1 MQKRLRMPRL
11 LILFFASV
19 FVFSLFFAPIISL
32 SSYESL
38 NSVLVIVGPKS
49 ISSLDYEEGVER
61 YKNLSRF
68 FPNYRKK
75 GSLHSQVVDFLIDRA
90 VVDNAADEE
99 SIQVNEKR
107 IEAEIQKR
115 MEAQGISDLEQF
127 KKSVQTQFNLPYD
140 VWLEDLP
147 YQIKKGQLLQIKVS
161 PPLPSEQEV
170 QSWYNK
176 NKAKVGSEFKFREIV
191 FSPSNSSI
199 DEETR
204 VFNELTEI
212 RNKSLKDP
220 SFFKLVASG
229 PRNESRYR
237 LNGGLVNWVPT
248 FELYKSQPTTA
259 SVLTQ
264 VGGAGKISEVFRDD
278 RKRYC
283 LVFIEG
289 MRPTPLDAVRKG
301 IQGFLFR
308 EKEQTSFEEWV
319 SNTRKNSSISIF
331 DPIYMKEY
339 NISNPEEKYNID

>member
-1 MQKRLRMPRL
+1 MQKGSRMYR
-11 LILFFASV
+11 V
-19 FVFSLFFAPIISL
+19 FVLFFAPVLLLSL
-32 SSYESL
+32 LFAPNQSLNSYESL
-38 NSVLVIVGPKS
+38 NSVLAIVGPKS
-49 ISSLDYEEGVER
+49 ISTLDYEEGIER

-75 GSLHSQVVDFLIDRA
+75 GSLHAQVIDFLIDRA
-90 VVDNAADEE
+90 VVDNVADEE
-99 SIQVNEKR
+99 SIQINEKR

-127 KKSVQTQFNLPYD
+127 KKAVQTQFNLPYD

-161 PPLPSEQEV
+161 PPLPSEQEILA
-170 QSWYNK
+170 WYNK

-191 FSPSNSSI
+191 LSPANASI

-212 RNKSLKDP
+212 KNKSLKDP

-248 FELYKSQPTTA
+248 FELFKTHPTTA
-259 SVLTQ
+259 SVLSQ
-264 VGGAGKISEVFRDD
+264 VGGPGKISEVFRDD

-283 LVFIEG
+283 LVYIEG

-319 SNTRKNSSISIF
+319 ATTRKNTSISIF
-331 DPIYMKEY
+331 DPIYIKEH

>member
-1 MQKRLRMPRL
+1 MQKGSRLSQ
-11 LILFFASV
+11 I
-19 FVFSLFFAPIISL
+19 FVLFFAPVIVFSLLFAPLISL

-38 NSVLVIVGPKS
+38 NAVMAIVGPKS
-49 ISSLDYEEGVER
+49 ISSLDYEEGIER

-75 GSLHSQVVDFLIDRA
+75 GSLHAQVIDFLIDRA
-90 VVDNAADEE
+90 VVDNVADEE

-127 KKSVQTQFNLPYD
+127 KKAVQTQFNLPYD

-170 QSWYNK
+170 LAWYNK
-176 NKAKVGSEFKFREIV
+176 NKSKVGSEFKFREIV
-191 FSPSNSSI
+191 FSPSNASI
-199 DEETR
+199 DEESR

-248 FELYKSQPTTA
+248 FELFKTHPTTA
-259 SVLTQ
+259 SVLSQ
-264 VGGAGKISEVFRDD
+264 VGGPGKISEVFRDD

-283 LVFIEG
+283 LVYIEG
-289 MRPTPLDAVRKG
+289 MRPTP
-301 IQGFLFR
+301 
-308 EKEQTSFEEWV
+308 S
-319 SNTRKNSSISIF
+319 
-331 DPIYMKEY
+331 
-339 NISNPEEKYNID
+339 

>member
-1 MQKRLRMPRL
+1 MQKGSRMSRF

-19 FVFSLFFAPIISL
+19 LAVSFLFFPLVSL
-32 SSYESL
+32 NSYESL
-38 NSVLVIVGPKS
+38 NAVLAIVGPKS
-49 ISSLDYEEGVER
+49 ISTLDYEEGIER

-68 FPNYRKK
+68 FPSYRKK
-75 GSLHSQVVDFLIDRA
+75 GSLHSQVIDFLIDRA

-115 MEAQGISDLEQF
+115 MEAQGITDLEQF
-127 KKSVQTQFNLPYD
+127 KKSVQSQFNLPYD

-170 QSWYNK
+170 QAWYNK
-176 NKAKVGSEFKFREIV
+176 NKAKVGSEFKFREITL
-191 FSPSNSSI
+191 SPANASI

-204 VFNELTEI
+204 VFNELTDI

-237 LNGGLVNWVPT
+237 LGGGLVNWVPT
-248 FELYKSQPTTA
+248 FELYKTQPITA

-264 VGGAGKISEVFRDD
+264 VGGPGKISEVFRDD

-283 LVFIEG
+283 IVLIEG

-308 EKEQTSFEEWV
+308 EKEQTSFEDWV
-319 SNTRKNSSISIF
+319 STTRKNTTISIF
-331 DPIYMKEY
+331 DPIYIKEH
-339 NISNPEEKYNID
+339 NISNPEEKYNTD

>member
-1 MQKRLRMPRL
+1 MQKGSRMSRFFV
-11 LILFFASV
+11 IFFAPA
-19 FVFSLFFAPIISL
+19 FVLSLFFAPNQSL
-32 SSYESL
+32 NSYESL
-38 NSVLVIVGPKS
+38 NSVLAIVGPKS
-49 ISSLDYEEGVER
+49 ISTLDYEEGIER

-75 GSLHSQVVDFLIDRA
+75 GSLHAQVIDFLIDRA
-90 VVDNAADEE
+90 VVDNVADEE

-115 MEAQGISDLEQF
+115 MEAQGINDLEQF
-127 KKSVQTQFNLPYD
+127 KKAVQTQFNLPYD

-161 PPLPSEQEV
+161 PPLPSEQEILA
-170 QSWYNK
+170 WYNK

-191 FSPSNSSI
+191 LSPANASI

-212 RNKSLKDP
+212 KNKSLKDP

-248 FELYKSQPTTA
+248 FELFKTHPTTA
-259 SVLTQ
+259 SVLSQ
-264 VGGAGKISEVFRDD
+264 VGGPGKISEVFRDD

-283 LVFIEG
+283 LVYIEG

-319 SNTRKNSSISIF
+319 TNTRKNTTISIF
-331 DPIYMKEY
+331 DPIYIKEH
-339 NISNPEEKYNID
+339 NISNPEEKYNLD

>member
-1 MQKRLRMPRL
+1 MQKRPRL
-11 LILFFASV
+11 KRH
-19 FVFSLFFAPIISL
+19 FVFIFAAVVCLFLTVPTKPL
-32 SSYESL
+32 GSYESL
-38 NSVLVIVGPKS
+38 NAVLAIVGPKS
-49 ISSLDYEEGVER
+49 ISTLDYEEGVER

-68 FPNYRKK
+68 FPSYRKK
-75 GSLHSQVVDFLIDRA
+75 GSLHSQVIDFLIDRA

-176 NKAKVGSEFKFREIV
+176 NKAKVGNEFKFRELVI
-191 FSPSNSSI
+191 SPANASI
-199 DEETR
+199 EEESR
-204 VFNELTEI
+204 LFNELTEI
-212 RNKSLKDP
+212 RNKSVQDP

-229 PRNESRYR
+229 PRNESRYK

-248 FELYKSQPTTA
+248 FELYKSQPMTA
-259 SVLTQ
+259 SVLAQ
-264 VGGAGKISEVFRDD
+264 VGGQGKFSEVFRDD

-283 LVFIEG
+283 IVYIEG

-319 SNTRKNSSISIF
+319 AATRKSTSITIF
-331 DPIYMKEY
+331 DPIYIKEH
-339 NISNPEEKYNID
+339 NISNPEEKYNSD

>member
-1 MQKRLRMPRL
+1 MSR
-11 LILFFASV
+11 V
-19 FVFSLFFAPIISL
+19 FVLFFAPVFALSL
-32 SSYESL
+32 LFAPNQSLNSYESL
-38 NSVLVIVGPKS
+38 NAVLAIVGPKS
-49 ISSLDYEEGVER
+49 ISTLDYEEGIER

-75 GSLHSQVVDFLIDRA
+75 GSLHAQVIDFLIDRA
-90 VVDNAADEE
+90 VVDNVADEE

-115 MEAQGISDLEQF
+115 MEAQGINDLEQF
-127 KKSVQTQFNLPYD
+127 KKAVQTQFNLPYD

-161 PPLPSEQEV
+161 PPLPSEQEILA
-170 QSWYNK
+170 WYNK

-191 FSPSNSSI
+191 LSPANASI

-212 RNKSLKDP
+212 KNKSLKDP

-248 FELYKSQPTTA
+248 FELFKTHPTTA
-259 SVLTQ
+259 SVLSQ
-264 VGGAGKISEVFRDD
+264 VGGPGKISEVFRDD

-283 LVFIEG
+283 LVYIEG

-319 SNTRKNSSISIF
+319 TNTRKNTTISIF
-331 DPIYMKEY
+331 DPIYIKEH
-339 NISNPEEKYNID
+339 NISNPEEKYNLD

>member
-1 MQKRLRMPRL
+1 MQKRIRISRNFVLV
-11 LILFFASV
+11 FAAV
-19 FVFSLFFAPIISL
+19 VCFTLAVPTKPLN
-32 SSYESL
+32 SYESL
-38 NSVLVIVGPKS
+38 NAVLAIVGPKS
-49 ISSLDYEEGVER
+49 ISTLDYEEGVER

-75 GSLHSQVVDFLIDRA
+75 GSLHSQVIDFLIDRA
-90 VVDNAADEE
+90 VVDIVAEEE

-115 MEAQGISDLEQF
+115 MDAQGISDLEQF
-127 KKSVQTQFNLPYD
+127 KKSVQNQFNLPYD
-140 VWLEDLP
+140 IWLDDLP

-176 NKAKVGSEFKFREIV
+176 NKSKVGNEFKFRELV
-191 FSPSNSSI
+191 FSPANGSI
-199 DEETR
+199 EEESR
-204 VFNELTEI
+204 LFNELTEI
-212 RNKSLKDP
+212 RNKSINDP

-248 FELYKSQPTTA
+248 FELYKTQPSTA
-259 SVLTQ
+259 SVLAQ
-264 VGGAGKISEVFRDD
+264 VGGQGKFSEVFRDD

-283 LVFIEG
+283 LVYIEG

-319 SNTRKNSSISIF
+319 VVTRKNMAITIF
-331 DPIYMKEY
+331 DPIYIKEH
-339 NISNPEEKYNID
+339 NINNPEEKYNSD

>member
-1 MQKRLRMPRL
+1 MQKGSRMSR
-11 LILFFASV
+11 V
-19 FVFSLFFAPIISL
+19 FVLFFAPVFALSL
-32 SSYESL
+32 LFAPNQSLNSYESL
-38 NSVLVIVGPKS
+38 NAVLAIVGPKS
-49 ISSLDYEEGVER
+49 ISTLDYEEGIER

-75 GSLHSQVVDFLIDRA
+75 GSLHAQVIDFLIDRA
-90 VVDNAADEE
+90 VVDNVADEE

-115 MEAQGISDLEQF
+115 MEAQGINDLEQF
-127 KKSVQTQFNLPYD
+127 KKAVQTQFNLPYD

-161 PPLPSEQEV
+161 PPLPSEQEILA
-170 QSWYNK
+170 WYNK

-191 FSPSNSSI
+191 LSPANASI

-212 RNKSLKDP
+212 KNKSLKDP

-248 FELYKSQPTTA
+248 FELFKTHPTTA
-259 SVLTQ
+259 SVLSQ
-264 VGGAGKISEVFRDD
+264 VGGPGKISEVFRDD

-283 LVFIEG
+283 LVYIEG

-319 SNTRKNSSISIF
+319 TNTRKNTTISIF
-331 DPIYMKEY
+331 DPIYIKEH
-339 NISNPEEKYNID
+339 NISNPEEKYNLD